1 MDAATITQII
11 GTLGFPIAACIAL
24 FYQMQKQEEQHK
36 AEMDKLTESLNNNT
50 VALTQLA
57 AKLEVKQ

>member
-57 AKLEVKQ
+57 SKLEVRQ

>member
-57 AKLEVKQ
+57 AKLEVRQ